1 MANRANDRAMQR
13 VDARQVPAGQHEHE
27 PTDDDLVVR
36 CPDEPP
42 RLSTAAA
49 RTLLALLLTVAESEY
64 SAEPSDKL
72 TA

>member
-1 MANRANDRAMQR
+1 MQR

-27 PTDDDLVVR
+27 PADDLVVR

-49 RTLLALLLTVAESEY
+49 RTLLALLLAVAESEY